1 MASDAGEDCA
11 DSEDS
16 LGEAIVKWSML
27 SPETAAVAETA
38 AAAAGG
44 RAAADALPLLLDA
57 ANAARM
63 GEMPLG
69 LCGDAGG

>member
-16 LGEAIVKWSML
+16 LGEAIVRWSML
-27 SPETAAVAETA
+27 SPATA
-38 AAAAGG
+38 AAAASG
-44 RAAADALPLLLDA
+44 RAAADALPLPLDA
-57 ANAARM
+57 ASAARM

-69 LCGDAGG
+69 LCGEAGG

>member
-11 DSEDS
+11 DSDDS
-16 LGEAIVKWSML
+16 LGEAIVRWSML
-27 SPETAAVAETA
+27 SPATAA

-57 ANAARM
+57 ASAARM

-69 LCGDAGG
+69 LCGEAGG